1 MIRSAIPADGAAMA
15 DICNHYILNS
25 VITFEGE
32 RVSTE
37 QMQERLGQAQGHHPW
52 LVYEDNGS
60 IVGYAYASSRK
71 SRHSYRRSVESTVYL
86 RKDKTGKK
94 LGTHLYGRLIELLRL
109 AGFHAVIGGI
119 ALPNEASVGLHEK
132 LGFTKV
138 AHFKEVGW
146 KFERWID
153 VGYWQLMLS

>member
-15 DICNHYILNS
+15 DIYNHYILNS
-25 VITFEGE
+25 AITFEE
-32 RVSTE
+32 ECISTQ
-37 QMQERLGQAQGHHPW
+37 QMQERLAQVQRHHPW

-60 IVGYAYASSRK
+60 IVGYAYASNWK
-71 SRHSYRRSVESTVYL
+71 SRRSYRRSVESTVYL
-86 RKDKTGKK
+86 HKDKMGKG
-94 LGTHLYGRLIELLRL
+94 LGTHLYAGLIELLRL

-119 ALPNEASVGLHEK
+119 ALPNEGSVGLHEK

-153 VGYWQLMLS
+153 VGYWELML

>member
-15 DICNHYILNS
+15 DIYNHYILNS
-25 VITFEGE
+25 AITFEE
-32 RVSTE
+32 ECISTE
-37 QMQERLGQAQGHHPW
+37 QMQERLGRVQRHHPW

-60 IVGYAYASSRK
+60 IVGYAYASNWK
-71 SRHSYRRSVESTVYL
+71 SRRSYRRSVESTVYL
-86 RKDKTGKK
+86 HKDKMGKGF
-94 LGTHLYGRLIELLRL
+94 GTHLYAGLIELLRL

-119 ALPNEASVGLHEK
+119 ALPNEGSVGLHEK

-153 VGYWQLMLS
+153 VGYWELML